1 MRQNLIQ
8 RQIFRLAAKR
18 TFSQPLKK
26 RLLNS
31 EVATNESDQQV
42 FQGAK
47 SNSGKRNSKYKSR
60 GAKQV
65 ILEVKSSDWIA
76 NSNDPGASSN
86 NQGAELSGQKEKL
99 SDRGAKLRG
108 RGVNSNGQ
116 GKNRAEKR

>member
-1 MRQNLIQ
+1 MIQ

-26 RLLNS
+26 RPLNS
-31 EVATNESDQQV
+31 EVAINEFDQQV

-47 SNSGKRNSKYKSR
+47 SNSGRRNSKYNSR

-65 ILEVKSSDWIA
+65 IPEVKSSGRIA
-76 NSNDPGASSN
+76 NSNDPGTSSDN
-86 NQGAELSGQKEKL
+86 PGAELSDQKEKL

-108 RGVNSNGQ
+108 RGVKSNGRE
-116 GKNRAEKR
+116 KIRAKKR